1 MALIRN
7 KTQHFTIVAQSILR
21 DERLSLKDIGLL
33 VRLLSLPDNWEF
45 SEKGLDKICSNDGLT
60 SIRTAIKNLE
70 NCGYLK
76 RSRMRKEDG
85 KVAGAE
91 WIITDSPES
100 ENPICENSI
109 CENQLQY
116 NTKEPN
122 TKELNTN
129 SSFSYED
136 EEKPHMDSTMGNTMD
151 DRPSFETVEAYAS
164 SNLQYL
170 SPTNMD
176 ELVSFRE
183 QLSDD
188 VIKYAVDESCAQ
200 GKRTWGYVRAILSTF
215 VREGV
220 QNAGEAKALQESF
233 RRRKETQNSPP
244 KPKQFYGAKVFR

>member
-1 MALIRN
+1 MAVIRN

-45 SEKGLDKICSNDGLT
+45 SEKGLDKICANDGLT
-60 SIRTAIKNLE
+60 SIRTSIKNLE

-76 RSRMRKEDG
+76 RSRVRKEDG
-85 KVAGAE
+85 RITGVE
-91 WIITDSPES
+91 WIISDYPELEEPKC
-100 ENPICENSI
+100 ENPIL
-109 CENQLQY
+109 ENQIQY

-122 TKELNTN
+122 TKGLSNN
-129 SSFSYED
+129 SSSSYAE
-136 EEKPHMDSTMGNTMD
+136 EEKQRMDSLMGDTMD

-183 QLSDD
+183 QLPDD
-188 VIKYAVDESCAQ
+188 VIKYAVDEACAQ
-200 GKRTWGYVRAILSTF
+200 GKRTWGYVRGILSSF

-220 QNAGEAKALQESF
+220 RNIGEAKASQESF
-233 RRRKETQNSPP
+233 RRRKETQDSPP
-244 KPKQFYGAKVFR
+244 KPKQFYGMKVFR